1 MCLGRARICLEW
13 YQGTGIGYH
22 ELLLVQEAY
31 KLRRILFIKGAG
43 EAWWWRPCDPSTLE
57 AEACLISTH
66 RTRKKSTQDSFLL
79 WGSFCLFMWRKCVF
93 TSGAAMIICVFF
105 FKFGHYSVLLG
116 SHVCHLST
124 RFLAHS
130 MSFISF
136 HGQRSC
142 NVFTAFLWMLYSPFH
157 RSDLLIFFFR
167 DNYVLFFF
175 FPGHS

>member
-1 MCLGRARICLEW
+1 MCF
-13 YQGTGIGYH
+13 Y
-22 ELLLVQEAY
+22 
-31 KLRRILFIKGAG
+31 LRGCNDNL
-43 EAWWWRPCDPSTLE
+43 C
-57 AEACLISTH
+57 
-66 RTRKKSTQDSFLL
+66 
-79 WGSFCLFMWRKCVF
+79 
-93 TSGAAMIICVFF
+93 FF

-157 RSDLLIFFFR
+157 RSDLLIFFFVIIM
-167 DNYVLFFF
+167 YFFF
-175 FPGHS
+175 FSWTLLTYPLNFLDPSPLGISFLLHWCCRTQPSCSYFKKPWVVNHLPCAATVLLSHPDTPDSPVVLILFGTMETEV